1 MGMESVSK
9 TDSGQQHLVPR
20 IGPLLTIRLSS
31 FFEAGALWVRC
42 EVASEV
48 IPFLPTGIL
57 IFLKEKGN
65 ASGMGPHINRL
76 I

>member
-9 TDSGQQHLVPR
+9 TDSGQQQLVPR
-20 IGPLLTIRLSS
+20 TGPLPMIILSS

-42 EVASEV
+42 EVVSEV
-48 IPFLPTGIL
+48 IPFLPTDIL

-65 ASGMGPHINRL
+65 ASGMGPYINRL
-76 I
+76 T